1 MLLAHGEKGEKID
14 RFSRESEHDRFPWL
28 SFFKINILEMSQWD
42 ISNVLS
48 PPFRTNSLQLQMQ
61 QGRRMQMRNH
71 WTTGLLSGLLT
82 VAVLPVPPV
91 SAVSG
96 EVIGYGQG
104 TAVDSENRPQDAV
117 AFDAQ
122 YAKYDAYATT
132 PDRSRI
138 LLTFDQGYENGYTAQ
153 ILDTLKE
160 KQVSAIFFLTGDYA
174 KKETDL
180 VNRMIAEGHV
190 LGNHGMT
197 HASLPTLTEAEAKAE
212 ILDLHQYVLDNYGY
226 EMQYFRCPCG
236 EYSEAALETAQ
247 SCGYRTLFWSDAYVD
262 WKTDAQ
268 PDPAQSLERLK
279 EHAHGGEILLL
290 HAVSSTN
297 AAILG
302 DLIDALRAEGYTL

>member
-1 MLLAHGEKGEKID
+1 MKN
-14 RFSRESEHDRFPWL
+14 R
-28 SFFKINILEMSQWD
+28 
-42 ISNVLS
+42 
-48 PPFRTNSLQLQMQ
+48 
-61 QGRRMQMRNH
+61 
-71 WTTGLLSGLLT
+71 WTAGLLSGLLT
-82 VAVLPVPPV
+82 VALLPVTPV
-91 SAVSG
+91 SAV
-96 EVIGYGQG
+96 VIGYGQG

-122 YAKYDAYATT
+122 YAQYGAYATT

-138 LLTFDQGYENGYTAQ
+138 LLTFDQGYENGYTGQ

-160 KQVSAIFFLTGDYA
+160 KQVSAVFFLTGDYA

-197 HASLPTLTEAEAKAE
+197 HASLPTLTESEAKAE

-247 SCGYRTLFWSDAYVD
+247 ECGYRTLFWSDAYVD

-268 PDPAQSLERLK
+268 PEPAQSLERLK
-279 EHAHGGEILLL
+279 AHAHGGEILLL
-290 HAVSSTN
+290 HSVSSTN

>member
-1 MLLAHGEKGEKID
+1 
-14 RFSRESEHDRFPWL
+14 
-28 SFFKINILEMSQWD
+28 
-42 ISNVLS
+42 
-48 PPFRTNSLQLQMQ
+48 
-61 QGRRMQMRNH
+61 MRNR

-82 VAVLPVPPV
+82 VAVLPVSPV

-104 TAVDSENRPQDAV
+104 TAVDSENRPVDAV

-122 YAKYDAYATT
+122 YARYDAYATT
-132 PDRSRI
+132 PDRSQI
-138 LLTFDQGYENGYTAQ
+138 LLTFDQGYENGYTGQ
-153 ILDTLKE
+153 ILDTLRE
-160 KQVSAIFFLTGDYA
+160 KQVHAVFFLTGDYA

-197 HASLPTLTEAEAKAE
+197 HASLPTLSEAEAKAE
-212 ILDLHQYVLDNYGY
+212 IMDLHQYVLDKYGY

-247 SCGYRTLFWSDAYVD
+247 ECGYRTLFWSDAYVD

-268 PDPAQSLERLK
+268 PEPAQSLERLK
-279 EHAHGGEILLL
+279 AHAHGGEILLL
-290 HAVSSTN
+290 HSVSSTN